1 MIYKTKHINYLYTI
15 KTFPAQNTL
24 YSTNENPI
32 SVDQKLNCVHE
43 CKQNINQP
51 MNKTVILS
59 KNEAV
64 HNIYHEVYLNKSPTE
79 DCQWWCFRN
88 WKKVT
93 FFILKTLMKYIYW
106 VYLP

>member
-43 CKQNINQP
+43 CKQNINQ
-51 MNKTVILS
+51 MEKET
-59 KNEAV
+59 NEQNCDFV
-64 HNIYHEVYLNKSPTE
+64 
-79 DCQWWCFRN
+79 
-88 WKKVT
+88 KK
-93 FFILKTLMKYIYW
+93 
-106 VYLP
+106 